1 MLYQIPLIG
10 HKFPS
15 IIADWEQFKFSRLDG
30 SKSWRR
36 QGNRYPPISSSLQN
50 TVHRY
55 TKDFLHELK
64 QKHVC
69 HSNS

>member
-1 MLYQIPLIG
+1 MIYQIPLIG

-36 QGNRYPPISSSLQN
+36 QGNRYPLVAVTRLS
-50 TVHRY
+50 HRHCK
-55 TKDFLHELK
+55 TLCIAIRKIF
-64 QKHVC
+64 C
-69 HSNS
+69 MN